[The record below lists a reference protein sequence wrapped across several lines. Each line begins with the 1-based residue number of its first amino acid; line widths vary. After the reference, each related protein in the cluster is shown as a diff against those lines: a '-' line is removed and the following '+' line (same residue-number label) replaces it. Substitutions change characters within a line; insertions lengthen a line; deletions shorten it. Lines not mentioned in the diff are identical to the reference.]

1 MINHLNDEIENIL
14 YELHESFFIDY
25 TIKNNDLI
33 FRVAINC
40 AVENKLNINCEYG
53 KKYYLY
59 DIICLDYKNLKTNC
73 DDKGKIQLN
82 SILGFYL
89 YNNEYLFMVEN
100 RENEID
106 FTFDCSNIKWEPIV
120 VINGDELELIQ
131 NTKKFKI

>member
-1 MINHLNDEIENIL
+1 MINHLNFEIENIL

-25 TIKNNDLI
+25 AIKNNDLI

-53 KKYYLY
+53 EKYYLY

-73 DDKGKIQLN
+73 DDKNKIQLN

-120 VINGDELELIQ
+120 INGDELELIQ
-131 NTKKFKI
+131 NTKYFKI